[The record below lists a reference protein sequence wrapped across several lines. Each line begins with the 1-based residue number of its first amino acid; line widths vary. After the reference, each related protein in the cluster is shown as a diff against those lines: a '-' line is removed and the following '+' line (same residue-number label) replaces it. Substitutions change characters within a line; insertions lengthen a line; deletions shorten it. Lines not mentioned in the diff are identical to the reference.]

1 MVIIIGEY
9 LVFHLIVS
17 TVRGVV
23 KWNWIQTNVYD
34 YYDSMTL
41 SYIGKII
48 HHIKK
53 AVFNR
58 TTFIIS
64 IILTLIIITIFHLD

>member
-1 MVIIIGEY
+1 M
-9 LVFHLIVS
+9 
-17 TVRGVV
+17 VRGLV

-48 HHIKK
+48 YHIRQ
-53 AVFNR
+53 AILDR
-58 TTFIIS
+58 TTFILS
-64 IILTLIIITIFHLD
+64 IFIVLVVITIFHLD

>member
-1 MVIIIGEY
+1 MV
-9 LVFHLIVS
+9 HLIVS
-17 TVRGVV
+17 LVRGLV
-23 KWNWIQTNVYD
+23 KWNWIQINVYD

-41 SYIGKII
+41 SYIGKIT

-53 AVFNR
+53 AIFNQ

-64 IILTLIIITIFHLD
+64 IFITLIIITMFHLD